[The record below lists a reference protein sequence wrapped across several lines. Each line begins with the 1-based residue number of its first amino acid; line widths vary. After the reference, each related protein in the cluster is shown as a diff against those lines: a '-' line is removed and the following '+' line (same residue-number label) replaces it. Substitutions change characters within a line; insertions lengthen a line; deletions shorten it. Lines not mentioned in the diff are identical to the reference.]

1 MPATAPRPGP
11 KGDAGGALGFEYIR
25 SSILVEFRN
34 LALALR
40 LDPLALMAEAG
51 IGQRFLDDRDLMVPM
66 EAIVTLYEVSARIS
80 GMSDF
85 GIRLAEARGL
95 PDLGTVMLMLRKEPN
110 VGAAVTTLT
119 HILHYHSSAVY
130 LFLEEAAENPIV
142 VVNII
147 GRRIGQ
153 CRQAMETS
161 VACITSILRWMLGET
176 WRPLSVSFTHA
187 ALGCTA
193 RHRRFFGCPIDFQ
206 QDVNSISLS
215 AADLKRPLPPDMPLP
230 RQSQGRSR
238 RDPYLS
244 ERELNV
250 YRITKL
256 ITMNLADG
264 RSSASGLAR
273 HLGITVRTLNRH
285 LSQAGTSYSAVQDA
299 VRRRC
304 VIQYL
309 METDR
314 PASDI
319 AGLVGFSS
327 LSAFSRWFNGA
338 FGSAPS
344 VWRSGRLSRAVAPQP
359 KALARSDRT
368 SSFPALTP
376 GNGTA

>member
-1 MPATAPRPGP
+1 MATTLSGLTL
-11 KGDAGGALGFEYIR
+11 KGDVSAVAGIDYIR

-34 LALALR
+34 LALSLK

-51 IGQRFLDDRDLMVPM
+51 IDPCFLDNRNLMVPM
-66 EAIVTLYEVSARIS
+66 EAIVTLYEVSARVS

-95 PDLGTVMLMLRKEPN
+95 PDLGTVMLMLRKETT
-110 VGAAVTTLT
+110 VEAAVTTLT

-130 LFLEEAAENPIV
+130 LFLDETAENPMI

-187 ALGCTA
+187 PMNCTA
-193 RHRRFFGCPIDFQ
+193 RHERFFGCPIDFR

-215 AADLKRPLPPDMPLP
+215 AADLKRPLPLDMPLP
-230 RQSQGRSR
+230 RQIQGQSQ

-244 ERELNV
+244 QRQLNV
-250 YRITKL
+250 YEATKL
-256 ITMNLADG
+256 ITMSLANG
-264 RSSASGLAR
+264 QSSASGLAR
-273 HLGITVRTLNRH
+273 QLGITVRTLNRH
-285 LSQAGTSYSAVQDA
+285 LSQAGTNYSAVQDA

-304 VIQYL
+304 AIQYL

-314 PASDI
+314 PASDV
-319 AGLVGFSS
+319 AGLIGFGS

-344 VWRSGRLSRAVAPQP
+344 VWRCKQFS
-359 KALARSDRT
+359 
-368 SSFPALTP
+368 
-376 GNGTA
+376 